1 LKFEGCTVLRETQ
14 LIKAQGEPTQTSG
27 VRLVRAADRV
37 RAEAQT
43 PGMIREEA
51 FCGSS
56 FWTGIARTSPGNV
69 SGWHHHGA
77 WDTIAYVITGE
88 VRLEY
93 GPGGQSVAHACPGDH
108 LFIPKG
114 EIHRESNPAN
124 LEQTL
129 AIFRMGEGPVLIA
142 VDAPLTSADI

>member
-1 LKFEGCTVLRETQ
+1 M
-14 LIKAQGEPTQTSG
+14 
-27 VRLVRAADRV
+27 

-43 PGMIREEA
+43 PGMTREEA

-56 FWTGIARTSPGNV
+56 FWAGIARTAPGNV

-93 GPGGQSVAHACPGDH
+93 GPGGQSLAHACPGDH

-129 AIFRMGEGPVLIA
+129 AIFRMGEGPVVIA

>member
-1 LKFEGCTVLRETQ
+1 VAVLRETQ
-14 LIKAQGEPTQTSG
+14 VPMKTQVEPTRNCG
-27 VRLVRAADRV
+27 VRLVHAADRLL
-37 RAEAQT
+37 AGAQT
-43 PGMIREEA
+43 PGMIREKA

-56 FWTGIARTSPGNV
+56 FWAGIARTAPGNI

-93 GPGGQSVAHACPGDH
+93 GSRGQSVAHACPGDH

-114 EIHRESNPAN
+114 EIHRESNPADV
-124 LEQTL
+124 EQTL
-129 AIFRMGEGPVLIA
+129 AIFRIGEGPVVIA
-142 VDAPLTSADI
+142 VDAPPMSADI

>member
-1 LKFEGCTVLRETQ
+1 VLRETQ

-93 GPGGQSVAHACPGDH
+93 GPGGQSVAHACPRDH

-124 LEQTL
+124 LEPTL

-142 VDAPLTSADI
+142 VDAPLTSTDI

>member
-1 LKFEGCTVLRETQ
+1 VLRETQ
-14 LIKAQGEPTQTSG
+14 ILIKAQGEPTQTSG

-124 LEQTL
+124 FEQTL
-129 AIFRMGEGPVLIA
+129 AIFRMGEGPVVIA